1 MTITIDPGVRPA
13 PLTDAE
19 RIAALERQVA
29 DLKAQL
35 PRSPVAWSITLD
47 GYHCGNLFETEADAQ
62 RVLAQLNTAYPE
74 YEPRRAAPW
83 FHFTKGRKH
92 DRPRTA

>member
-1 MTITIDPGVRPA
+1 MTITIDPGVRSA

-47 GYHCGNLFETEADAQ
+47 GMHTNNVFTIKTEA
-62 RVLAQLNTAYPE
+62 REVLAELNTAYPE
-74 YEPRRAAPW
+74 YASRRAVVPLYE
-83 FHFTKGRKH
+83 RKK
-92 DRPRTA
+92 A

>member
-29 DLKAQL
+29 DLKDQL
-35 PRSPVAWSITLD
+35 QRSPVAWSITLD
-47 GYHCGNLFETEADAQ
+47 GIHTDNVFTTETEARA
-62 RVLAQLNTAYPE
+62 VLAQLNTVYPE
-74 YEPRRAAPW
+74 YAAIRAVVPL
-83 FHFTKGRKH
+83 FERKK
-92 DRPRTA
+92 A

>member
-1 MTITIDPGVRPA
+1 MTITIDSGVRPA

-47 GYHCGNLFETEADAQ
+47 GYHCGNFFDTEAKAQ
-62 RVLAQLNTAYPE
+62 SVRAQLNTAYPE
-74 YEPRRAAPW
+74 YASRRAVVPLYE
-83 FHFTKGRKH
+83 RKK
-92 DRPRTA
+92 A

>member
-29 DLKAQL
+29 DLKDQL
-35 PRSPVAWSITLD
+35 QRSPVAWSITLD
-47 GYHCGNLFETEADAQ
+47 GYHCGNFFDTEAEAQ
-62 RVLAQLNTAYPE
+62 SVMAQLNCKWPE
-74 YEPRRAAPW
+74 YEPRRAVVPLYERGSA
-83 FHFTKGRKH
+83 
-92 DRPRTA
+92 